1 MTKYNPPIKQF
12 FVPEAK
18 ARILGPSDLHV
29 KAGSSITLTCIIKQG
44 PHDLGTVFWYRGSD
58 ILDVSPHPNDASA
71 ASGDTTG
78 RITIQVCYIA
88 TVTFQFVAL
97 QWLIRCRHLHHFI
110 IKWRVALLSIW
121 NFYVKSFYFTNIK
134 SIQNFAKMLISI

>member
-1 MTKYNPPIKQF
+1 MHSPPITRF

-58 ILDVSPHPNDASA
+58 ILDVSPHPNDASI
-71 ASGDTTG
+71 ASSDSID
-78 RITIQVCYIA
+78 RITIQVCSI
-88 TVTFQFVAL
+88 VTSLTFNHFSYFYNFMYAYSIFV
-97 QWLIRCRHLHHFI
+97 
-110 IKWRVALLSIW
+110 
-121 NFYVKSFYFTNIK
+121 Y
-134 SIQNFAKMLISI
+134 